1 SQNNLGNAYSDR
13 IRGERA
19 DNLEKAIAAYNLSLE
34 VYTREAFPEAW
45 ARTQNNLGNA
55 YGSRIRGE
63 RADNLEEAIAA
74 YEKSLE
80 VRTRTAFPE
89 DWATT
94 QNNLGNAYGR
104 RIRGERADNLEEA
117 IAAYEKSLEVRT
129 PTAFPIDCLQTGR
142 NLGNMAKGEEDWET
156 AIKGYGVAIEAVEQ
170 SREWAFLQ
178 RNKKEI
184 QTEAIDVY
192 DQHIAACVK
201 LGRLEEAFGT
211 VESNKSRYLIE
222 LLAAINIIIPNDA
235 TEEQRN
241 IYNEYKTLRR
251 HIDTLGLQAEDL
263 MKSEIRSQKSEVVQV
278 VDQTISITPEKQS
291 SFNKQQLISDRRRLN
306 ELLEDIQTF
315 DPDFTVT
322 QRIERVKLSE
332 IQGILDPETVIWEW
346 YITPPQQ
353 ESKESCFYTLIITHN
368 HIDVVKSNSDE
379 LDKLIDWKDDYLDR
393 YYWTLSLFWKLAFLR
408 GAEILGL
415 SLLCA
420 RVVQKW
426 YNWYNFSEILE
437 SLWERLLIPQLLEKT
452 PDECEKL
459 VLIPHQYLH
468 IFPIHAVSGK
478 INNQPLT
485 LQQRFQQ
492 GIQYIPS
499 CQLLKRL
506 HKKFRLRQKKANNTP
521 FFGIQNPTLDLKY
534 SDLEVESIKK
544 KFVPNAFILRREQ
557 ATKTELNKSDTIKE
571 LSQSYYVHFA
581 CHGAYNF
588 QSPLDSALCL
598 AGSKKTPQPSDRQR
612 EQETSRNTITLRDGE
627 SYDIEKSLRLQD
639 IFETINLPQCYLVIL
654 SACETGLT
662 TFEPNIDEYLG
673 LGSGFLYAGSLH
685 VINTLWRINDFVTAI
700 FMIYC
705 YQEIVDNNQPIPI
718 ALQNSQKWIRE
729 AKASKI
735 MEWFEDMEKKEIID
749 KNTKYDMITV
759 LQRDYYEQDP
769 PFQNPTY
776 WAAFCSLGLIH

>member
-1 SQNNLGNAYSDR
+1 
-13 IRGERA
+13 
-19 DNLEKAIAAYNLSLE
+19 
-34 VYTREAFPEAW
+34 
-45 ARTQNNLGNA
+45 
-55 YGSRIRGE
+55 
-63 RADNLEEAIAA
+63 
-74 YEKSLE
+74 
-80 VRTRTAFPE
+80 
-89 DWATT
+89 
-94 QNNLGNAYGR
+94 
-104 RIRGERADNLEEA
+104 
-117 IAAYEKSLEVRT
+117 
-129 PTAFPIDCLQTGR
+129 
-142 NLGNMAKGEEDWET
+142 
-156 AIKGYGVAIEAVEQ
+156 
-170 SREWAFLQ
+170 
-178 RNKKEI
+178 
-184 QTEAIDVY
+184 
-192 DQHIAACVK
+192 
-201 LGRLEEAFGT
+201 
-211 VESNKSRYLIE
+211 
-222 LLAAINIIIPNDA
+222 
-235 TEEQRN
+235 
-241 IYNEYKTLRR
+241 
-251 HIDTLGLQAEDL
+251 
-263 MKSEIRSQKSEVVQV
+263 
-278 VDQTISITPEKQS
+278 
-291 SFNKQQLISDRRRLN
+291 
-306 ELLEDIQTF
+306 
-315 DPDFTVT
+315 
-322 QRIERVKLSE
+322 
-332 IQGILDPETVIWEW
+332 
-346 YITPPQQ
+346 
-353 ESKESCFYTLIITHN
+353 HN

-379 LDKLIDWKDDYLDR
+379 LDKLIDWKDDYLKGYGQREWDN
-393 YYWTLSLFWKLAFLR
+393 FP
-408 GAEILGL
+408 
-415 SLLCA
+415 
-420 RVVQKW
+420 QK
-426 YNWYNFSEILE
+426 LE
-437 SLWERLLIPQLLEKT
+437 SLWEKLLLEQLLEKT

-468 IFPIHAVSGK
+468 LFPIHAVSGN

-662 TFEPNIDEYLG
+662 SFEPNIDEYLG

-700 FMIYC
+700 FMIKF